1 MKPTPEQQRDLDS
14 RYYHTGLENM
24 GIGFNHEPTDP
35 RTDHI
40 PYDITTPI
48 MPAHP
53 SSCTCPDC
61 YEFVFG
67 KENDNA

>member
-1 MKPTPEQQRDLDS
+1 MGAQVPRRIVMRPTPEQQRDLDS

-48 MPAHP
+48 TPP
-53 SSCTCPDC
+53 IGLNSTG
-61 YEFVFG
+61 E
-67 KENDNA
+67 